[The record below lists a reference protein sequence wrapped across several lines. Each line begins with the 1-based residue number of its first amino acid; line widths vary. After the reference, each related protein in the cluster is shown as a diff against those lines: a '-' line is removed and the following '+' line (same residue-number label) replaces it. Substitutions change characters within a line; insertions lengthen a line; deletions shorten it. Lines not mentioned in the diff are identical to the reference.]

1 MLNISYHGGGTVAGV
16 DVVLLDT
23 RVAPDGEERSSRAK
37 IADGSNAIRRWH
49 SFVGHSLGADI
60 PCTGLTVMSRVSIKV
75 GTGNALARYIPF
87 GVLYDSAIL

>member
-23 RVAPDGEERSSRAK
+23 RVAPNGEERRSRAK
-37 IADGSNAIRRWH
+37 VADGSDTIRRWY

-60 PCTGLTVMSRVSIKV
+60 PCAGLT
-75 GTGNALARYIPF
+75 F